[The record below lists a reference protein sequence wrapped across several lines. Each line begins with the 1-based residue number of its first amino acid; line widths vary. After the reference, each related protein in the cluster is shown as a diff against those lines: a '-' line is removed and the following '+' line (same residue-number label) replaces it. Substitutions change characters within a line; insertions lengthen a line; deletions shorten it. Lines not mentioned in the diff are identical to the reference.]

1 MLLLAG
7 SPQKIPPQSQSQLD
21 RSASVLTSGKRN
33 PVTTPKKTR
42 SVQEQSANDKRP
54 HVDSLPSQTGL
65 ITSTFPYVRALDFNV
80 DKGLE
85 PVKRGTRKASK
96 SKKGAKQKTATDQQS
111 IAPVA
116 KKAGQ
121 GNKRHSE
128 ASKSTP
134 SSNTEVGYG
143 NTQAVPPL
151 TVVTNV
157 NSGISPPFPNCDSA
171 FNQSSNSIPFPV
183 SLVVPSVCHNTSPYN
198 AVSCDTLTTRSPI
211 SVCSQT
217 TTPSMLPGNLVR
229 PSAVPTPPTITCT
242 NPGSDPSTSLVTL
255 VNSLNYPVNFT
266 SSVARHPS
274 SFVNS
279 TSFGNGPVSA
289 NLNHSSSCLAPAAV
303 NLSSYSSV
311 PFIHSSSGS
320 VFTPAPGNLILQHT
334 TAAPRPVGFIN
345 PTTCPVP
352 SLSVNLANGT
362 CSNPAFPASL
372 AVSSLSSLPHIVN
385 TVASSPLTG
394 PTQAVIPG
402 QFNSLVV
409 SSTTSSSNS
418 LTIQGQ
424 NAGILSGT
432 RTSTTDA
439 VVTQATN
446 TVVTPAIVPGVTQ
459 QALASPLSLHASNL
473 LQSIAVQHINTER
486 NEPSDQSVT
495 DLRKENT
502 QGCQESVTLSPLAR
516 GQQPLKD
523 KSKEI
528 VNLSKDSTIMLSEKH
543 KDEIYLMC
551 KSPSTGPV
559 EKGFRDDVT
568 VVECLPDSPQN
579 KNGGT
584 SALVQINQGCREPM
598 KENSAGFLQ
607 TGTSSE
613 TEGQELSK
621 PNRKRRRDAL
631 QKEKVNET
639 HKNCAEIN
647 ELS

>member
-1 MLLLAG
+1 MTDALLLLAG

-33 PVTTPKKTR
+33 PVTPPKKTR
-42 SVQEQSANDKRP
+42 SVQEQSSNDKRP

-85 PVKRGTRKASK
+85 PVKRGAKKASK

-111 IAPVA
+111 KVPSA
-116 KKAGQ
+116 KKGGQ
-121 GNKRHSE
+121 GNQRHSG

-134 SSNTEVGYG
+134 SSNTVVGYG
-143 NTQAVPPL
+143 NTQAVSTLTVATNVYSGIGPPL
-151 TVVTNV
+151 
-157 NSGISPPFPNCDSA
+157 SNCDSA
-171 FNQSSNSIPFPV
+171 FSHSSNNIPFPA
-183 SLVVPSVCHNTSPYN
+183 SLVVPSVCQNTSPYN
-198 AVSCDTLTTRSPI
+198 VSCDTLTTRSPI

-217 TTPSMLPGNLVR
+217 TTPSTLPGNLVR
-229 PSAVPTPPTITCT
+229 SSAVPVLPTITCT
-242 NPGSDPSTSLVTL
+242 NPGSDLSTSLVTL

-266 SSVARHPS
+266 SSVASHPS
-274 SFVNS
+274 SSVNS
-279 TSFGNGPVSA
+279 TSFGNGSVSV
-289 NLNHSSSCLAPAAV
+289 NHNHSSSCLTPAAV

-311 PFIHSSSGS
+311 PFIHSSAGS
-320 VFTPAPGNLILQHT
+320 VFTPAPGSLILQHT
-334 TAAPRPVGFIN
+334 TVAPRPVGFIN
-345 PTTCPVP
+345 PTTRPV
-352 SLSVNLANGT
+352 SALSVNLANGT
-362 CSNPAFPASL
+362 NSNPAFPASL

-385 TVASSPLTG
+385 TVAPSPLTG

-402 QFNSLVV
+402 QFNSFVV

-418 LTIQGQ
+418 LTSQGQ
-424 NAGILSGT
+424 NAGMLSGT

-459 QALASPLSLHASNL
+459 ALVSPLSLHASNL
-473 LQSIAVQHINTER
+473 LQSIAVEHINTEK
-486 NEPSDQSVT
+486 NEPSNQSVT
-495 DLRKENT
+495 DIRKENP
-502 QGCQESVTLSPLAR
+502 QGCQESVTLSPLER

-528 VNLSKDSTIMLSEKH
+528 VNLSKDSTIMSSEKH
-543 KDEIYLMC
+543 KDEIYLVC

-559 EKGFRDDVT
+559 DKGLRNEVT
-568 VVECLPDSPQN
+568 VVECLPNSPEN

-584 SALVQINQGCREPM
+584 SALVQIKQGCRELM
-598 KENSAGFLQ
+598 KENSAGVLQ

-621 PNRKRRRDAL
+621 PSRKRRRDAL
-631 QKEKVNET
+631 QKEKVNE
-639 HKNCAEIN
+639 CYV
-647 ELS
+647 

>member
-33 PVTTPKKTR
+33 PVTPPKKTR

-111 IAPVA
+111 KAPLA

-134 SSNTEVGYG
+134 SSNTAVGYG

-183 SLVVPSVCHNTSPYN
+183 SLVVPSVCHNTSSYN
-198 AVSCDTLTTRSPI
+198 AVSCDTLKTRSPI

-217 TTPSMLPGNLVR
+217 TTPSALPGNLVR
-229 PSAVPTPPTITCT
+229 PSAVPAPPTITCT
-242 NPGSDPSTSLVTL
+242 NPGSDQSTSLVTL
-255 VNSLNYPVNFT
+255 ANSLNYSVNFT
-266 SSVARHPS
+266 SAAASHPS
-274 SFVNS
+274 SSVNG

-289 NLNHSSSCLAPAAV
+289 NHSHSSSCLTPSAV

-311 PFIHSSSGS
+311 PFIHSSAGA
-320 VFTPAPGNLILQHT
+320 PAPGNVVLQHT
-334 TAAPRPVGFIN
+334 TVAPRPVGFIN

-362 CSNPAFPASL
+362 NSNPAFPTSL

-394 PTQAVIPG
+394 PTQPVIPG

-418 LTIQGQ
+418 LTSQGQ

-473 LQSIAVQHINTER
+473 LQSIAVQHINTEK

-495 DLRKENT
+495 DIRKENT

-516 GQQPLKD
+516 GQQPLND

-528 VNLSKDSTIMLSEKH
+528 VNLSKDGTIIPSEKH
-543 KDEIYLMC
+543 KDEIYLVS

-559 EKGFRDDVT
+559 EKGFRDDDVT
-568 VVECLPDSPQN
+568 VVECLPNSPEN

-584 SALVQINQGCREPM
+584 SALVQINQGCRELM

-621 PNRKRRRDAL
+621 PSRKRRRDAL
-631 QKEKVNET
+631 QKEKVNE
-639 HKNCAEIN
+639 CYA
-647 ELS
+647 